1 MSGHSKWAQIKR
13 KKGANDTK
21 RGQAFTRLA
30 RDITIAVREGGS
42 GDPDSNF
49 SLRLAVDKARGANMP
64 KDNIERAIQRGLGN
78 AGDGGQLEDI
88 SYEAYGPGGTALIV
102 QVLTDNR
109 NRAAA
114 EVRRVITRGG
124 ANFASAGSVAW
135 MFDKRG
141 IFTIP
146 IKGKSAE
153 DLELELID
161 AGVDD
166 IQAEDE
172 SIEAYVAPEHLRPVR
187 DELQKRNIPIEDAQV
202 TLIPKNP
209 AAVSPQDAA
218 KTMQLIEDLE
228 ELDDVQKVIS
238 NLDITDEA
246 MAEFEKVTA

>member
-13 KKGANDTK
+13 KKGVNDTK
-21 RGQAFTRLA
+21 RGQIFTRYA

-42 GDPDSNF
+42 GDPDANF

-64 KDNIERAIQRGLGN
+64 KDNIERAIQRGLGHT
-78 AGDGGQLEDI
+78 GEGGQLEDI
-88 SYEAYGPGGTALIV
+88 SYEAYGPGGAALIV

-114 EVRRVITRGG
+114 EVRRVITRAG

-135 MFDKRG
+135 MFEKRG
-141 IFTIP
+141 VFTIP
-146 IKGKSAE
+146 VKEKNAE

-172 SIEAYVAPEHLRPVR
+172 HVEAYVAPEHLRPVR
-187 DELQKRNIPIEDAQV
+187 EELQKRHIPIEDAQIS
-202 TLIPKNP
+202 LIAKNT
-209 AAVSPQDAA
+209 AAVSPEDAA
-218 KTMQLIEDLE
+218 KTMQLIEELE
-228 ELDDVQKVIS
+228 ELDDVQKVIT
-238 NLDITDEA
+238 NLDITEEA
-246 MAEFEKVTA
+246 LAEFEKATA

>member
-1 MSGHSKWAQIKR
+1 MSGHSKWSQIKR

-21 RGQAFTRLA
+21 RGQAFTRIA

-49 SLRLAVDKARGANMP
+49 SLRLAWDKARGANMP
-64 KDNIERAIQRGLGN
+64 KENIERAIQRGLGN
-78 AGDGGQLEDI
+78 AGDGGQLDDI

-114 EVRRVITRGG
+114 EVRRIITRAG
-124 ANFASAGSVAW
+124 ANFASTGSVAYL
-135 MFDKRG
+135 FEKRG

-146 IKGKSAE
+146 VKGKNPE

-166 IQAEDE
+166 IQAETE
-172 SIEAYVAPEHLRPVR
+172 HVEAYVAPEHLRPVR
-187 DELQKRNIPIEDAQV
+187 EELQKRKIPIEDAKV
-202 TLIPKNP
+202 TLIAKNP

-228 ELDDVQKVIS
+228 ELDDVQTVIS

-246 MAEFEKVTA
+246 MAEFEKATA